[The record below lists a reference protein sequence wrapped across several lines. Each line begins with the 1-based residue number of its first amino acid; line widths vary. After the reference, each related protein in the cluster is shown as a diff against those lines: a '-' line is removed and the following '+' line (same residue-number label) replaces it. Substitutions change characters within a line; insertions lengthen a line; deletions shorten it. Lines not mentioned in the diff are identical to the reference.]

1 MPASRLGH
9 RNAIVSGPTGESA
22 DGKQREGTDPKVSAG
37 AVVGLVFAIFF
48 AVGVIFLCFVLLR
61 LAGVLKEAR
70 KLVAGITDQTI
81 PLLGEVNTTVATTN
95 QQLSRVDTIT
105 ENVANV
111 SGNASALAS
120 TFSATV
126 GGPMIKAAAFSYGVR
141 TALANRRK
149 AEVEKRV
156 RAELKAERKAKKD

>member
-1 MPASRLGH
+1 
-9 RNAIVSGPTGESA
+9 
-22 DGKQREGTDPKVSAG
+22 VSAG

-61 LAGVLKEAR
+61 LAEVLKEAR

-81 PLLGEVNTTVATTN
+81 PLLGEVNTTVVTAN

-120 TFSATV
+120 AFSATV

-149 AEVEKRV
+149 ADVEKRV

>member
-1 MPASRLGH
+1 M
-9 RNAIVSGPTGESA
+9 
-22 DGKQREGTDPKVSAG
+22 SAG

-48 AVGVIFLCFVLLR
+48 AIGVVFVCFVLLR
-61 LAGVLKEAR
+61 LAGVLKEAG
-70 KLVAGITDQTI
+70 KLVAGIADQTV
-81 PLLGEVNTTVATTN
+81 PLLGEVAATVVTAN
-95 QQLSRVDTIT
+95 QQLGRVDTIT

-141 TALANRRK
+141 SALAARRK
-149 AEVEKRV
+149 ADVEKRV
-156 RAELKAERKAKKD
+156 RTELKAERRAKKG

>member
-1 MPASRLGH
+1 M
-9 RNAIVSGPTGESA
+9 
-22 DGKQREGTDPKVSAG
+22 DPKVSAG

-81 PLLGEVNTTVATTN
+81 PLLGEVNTTVVTAN

-149 AEVEKRV
+149 GEVEKRV
-156 RAELKAERKAKKD
+156 RTELKAERKAKKD